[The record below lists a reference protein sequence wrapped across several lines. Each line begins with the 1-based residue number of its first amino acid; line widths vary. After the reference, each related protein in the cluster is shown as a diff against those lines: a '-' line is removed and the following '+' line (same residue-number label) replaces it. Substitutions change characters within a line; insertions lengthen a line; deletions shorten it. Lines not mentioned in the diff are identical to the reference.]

1 VVDVTSSA
9 EERGGRDIEHVQER
23 REAGGLMGSWRA
35 AIGLAAAAARA
46 EGRLAMKGP
55 TADTR
60 PAWRGLAPLSGLPD
74 SVGHATFVVP
84 ARREQVG
91 DPVPLETE
99 QQSRDAPHTCH
110 LLG

>member
-1 VVDVTSSA
+1 VVDGTSSTFRSDVMLWA
-9 EERGGRDIEHVQER
+9 DGKL
-23 REAGGLMGSWRA
+23 AGGDR
-35 AIGLAAAAARA
+35 LAAAAARA

-55 TADTR
+55 TVDTR

-74 SVGHATFVVP
+74 SVGHATFVVL

-91 DPVPLETE
+91 DPVPLGTE